1 MPVYDNKFIFLH
13 IPKTGGTI
21 IEKSLKKDYK
31 ESYYGVDRSVVGVQ
45 PKQHLPF
52 DKLISNFDKKNV
64 FSFTFVRNPFDRI
77 LSSYLNYPHQDKMP
91 DFDKYI
97 DMVKNVVENKLY
109 LTQGF
114 IGLNDI
120 SHFIPMTIMIG
131 NNELDFIGR
140 FENFDNDIK
149 KLHEISGIK
158 NIDKIK
164 IKKSNENYQT
174 FYSERNKKIV
184 SELYADDLKK
194 FDYTF

>member
-1 MPVYDNKFIFLH
+1 MPVYDNKFVFLH
-13 IPKTGGTI
+13 IPRTGGTL
-21 IEKSLKKDYK
+21 IESTLKKDYK
-31 ESYYGVDRSVVGVQ
+31 QTYYGSTKDSIQ
-45 PKQHLPF
+45 PRQHWPF
-52 DKLISNFDKKNV
+52 DKLIYNFDKKNV

-77 LSSYLNYPHQDKMP
+77 LSSYLNWTKKRMP
-91 DFDKYI
+91 DFDEYI

-114 IGLNDI
+114 IGSNDI
-120 SHFIPMTIMIG
+120 SHYIPMTIMIG

-158 NIDKIK
+158 NLDKIK
-164 IKKSNENYQT
+164 IKKSYKNYQS